1 MITSL
6 PAWPS
11 GPPDSDVF
19 QNYKSGVIQPEHGCR
34 PPYTPPDHAVT
45 IVGMT
50 ANSWIVKNS
59 WGANWGAKGFLQIA
73 RGMGNASHGPPGH
86 NTASWPV
93 QRALLK
99 PLLKMFTGN
108 STMAH
113 RQAALKVRVRH

>member
-1 MITSL
+1 MTMSL

-93 QRALLK
+93 QRALLN
-99 PLLKMFTGN
+99 T
-108 STMAH
+108 TAQDVH
-113 RQAALKVRVRH
+113 RELYHGAPPGRS